1 MSAPAKCQGRKRAVG
16 DILKCARV
24 ARVQREV
31 VFESH
36 NWFHEKSEITFY
48 NECDEELDVICVDR
62 RALSLNLGALFEYKY
77 AAVLRAY
84 GEDGTWLNLLRSAD
98 PCLEGG
104 GPGHICFS
112 LPAIKLRP
120 HEYYTVQLMYEGSPL
135 SIEEPS
141 AVVKRYTRRSLLSA
155 VKPYRDV
162 PVLMWN
168 YPPGRAPSIMPQS
181 LYTVFRI
188 REDWLEIDEGWAR
201 KSLEEGEGVMGK
213 LKSKLDVIALS
224 NRALGYRM
232 EIPSSTEKLE
242 LEELGPVI
250 PRPDARPAERF
261 AALLFMWAW
270 LLEVPYYITLKLRV
284 NLLYRL
290 LAVLVEILGFLTAAL
305 SLVFMSLVLWRGQ
318 QSMIGDGLLLLTTLF
333 IIVLGNYLTLP
344 KGGPLRYGLLGGA
357 LAAAAASVAG
367 LAVMM
372 LLRML

>member
-1 MSAPAKCQGRKRAVG
+1 
-16 DILKCARV
+16 
-24 ARVQREV
+24 
-31 VFESH
+31 
-36 NWFHEKSEITFY
+36 
-48 NECDEELDVICVDR
+48 
-62 RALSLNLGALFEYKY
+62 
-77 AAVLRAY
+77 
-84 GEDGTWLNLLRSAD
+84 
-98 PCLEGG
+98 
-104 GPGHICFS
+104 
-112 LPAIKLRP
+112 
-120 HEYYTVQLMYEGSPL
+120 
-135 SIEEPS
+135 
-141 AVVKRYTRRSLLSA
+141 
-155 VKPYRDV
+155 
-162 PVLMWN
+162 
-168 YPPGRAPSIMPQS
+168 MPQS

-261 AALLFMWAW
+261 AALLWTFMWAW